1 VPSEEEY
8 WGVLEAAICRKCVD
22 GAGSGACLI
31 SRGTCA
37 LKTHLPQILDVVTS
51 TYSTSIDEYEAR
63 LRSAVC
69 SHCTEQSRD
78 GTCVLRDT
86 VECAL
91 DRYFSLIVQVVEET
105 RMRGRAQEKL

>member
-1 VPSEEEY
+1 MPSEEEY
-8 WGVLEAAICRKCVD
+8 WGALEAAICRKCVD

-37 LKTHLPQILDVVTS
+37 LKTHLTQILQVVDS
-51 TYSTSIDEYEAR
+51 TYSTSIDDYEVR
-63 LRSAVC
+63 LRSVVC
-69 SHCTEQSRD
+69 SNCTEQSRE

-91 DRYFSLIVQVVEET
+91 DRYFSLIVQVIEET
-105 RMRGRAQEKL
+105 RMRGGAQEKL